1 MFLSK
6 ALIGLNKLT
15 FVSQKGGFFYS
26 FLKVVGWFCGGP
38 RDKDVLCRPLVPR
51 LENLGQAALSIR

>member
-1 MFLSK
+1 M
-6 ALIGLNKLT
+6 IGLNKLT